1 MKKFLFIVICF
12 VGIGALINAQ
22 GTIPELE
29 KRLKKAKGKD
39 KFETLYQLSKA
50 YLSVSPKKSLD
61 YANKAYSEAKKL
73 KDENMKANALNMIGT
88 AYYKRNKYKS
98 AIKNYEKELAIR
110 EKLSPKTSYLKTL
123 FNIASVHDAN
133 KKEKKALV
141 AYIKSL
147 KLAKDAKYVEL
158 AYKCYEAI
166 TRLCKEQRKHKEA
179 YEYLEEYYKYK
190 GTINLSSDRR
200 KIEILETK
208 YKAGKREL
216 DEKESELSQI
226 DSTLSIVQS
235 EKETLVKDTTS
246 KGQAIDQLSTETKEQ
261 KLTIEEQKAEV
272 KRQRQWLVAF
282 FGFFTVILVFSILLY
297 KQYKAKKKANDL
309 LIMQNA
315 EIIEKSEEIKV
326 QAEQLQQ
333 RNTKIQKQKEVLV
346 EQSEE
351 LLEQSRELE
360 KHWNNALKS
369 KAEILDSINY
379 ARKIQKAIFPSTD
392 YVDSVLDDYFLLFK
406 PRDIVSGDFF
416 WIKKIDDFIIVAVA
430 DCTGHGVPGAFM
442 SILGTSFLNE
452 IVSHKDLDDANE
464 ILNLLRYKVKESLGQ
479 RGRARETKDGMDL
492 ALYYINTE
500 TLELQYSG
508 AHNPLY
514 IIRETPEEKFMILK
528 ADRQPIGVHVKEKDF
543 TNYKFQLERG
553 DCLYS
558 FSDGYT
564 DQFGGEKGRK
574 FKTKNFQKILFTNYK
589 KPMSEQKE
597 ILNNNFKN
605 WIGDEF
611 RNNLTPSTCSFAF
624 YLL

>member
-605 WIGDEF
+605 WIGDEYKQIDDIIILGV
-611 RNNLTPSTCSFAF
+611 RV
-624 YLL
+624 